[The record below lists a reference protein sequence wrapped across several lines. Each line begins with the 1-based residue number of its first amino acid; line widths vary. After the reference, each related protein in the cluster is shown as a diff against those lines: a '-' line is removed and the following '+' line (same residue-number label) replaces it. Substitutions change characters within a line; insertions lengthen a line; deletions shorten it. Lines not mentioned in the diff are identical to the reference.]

1 MFNYT
6 VRRLISA
13 IPVLFIVAVMVF
25 ALIHMIPGNPA
36 AVMLG
41 SDATQE
47 EIDALS
53 EKLGLNE
60 PVPVQLVKWF
70 GDALRGDM
78 GDSIYYSRPVTE
90 ILAERLEPTF
100 LIVVY
105 AILVAIAIGV
115 PLGIL
120 AAVYHNHILDKL
132 CMIIS
137 MIGISCPSFWLGLN
151 LVILFAVQRSI
162 FPSVGYVPIAE
173 GGLATTLYY
182 ITLPSF
188 ALGLQRSASI
198 ARVTRSG
205 MLDVL
210 NNDYIRTARAK
221 GLGELFVIAKHAL
234 KNAMNPILTQVGMS
248 LAQLIGGAVVI
259 ETIFNIPGLGLLA
272 FDSLKRRDY
281 PMIQGHILFV
291 AMAYILI
298 NLIIDLLYRA
308 FDPRVDYQ

>member
-1 MFNYT
+1 
-6 VRRLISA
+6 
-13 IPVLFIVAVMVF
+13 
-25 ALIHMIPGNPA
+25 
-36 AVMLG
+36 
-41 SDATQE
+41 
-47 EIDALS
+47 
-53 EKLGLNE
+53 
-60 PVPVQLVKWF
+60 
-70 GDALRGDM
+70 
-78 GDSIYYSRPVTE
+78 
-90 ILAERLEPTF
+90 
-100 LIVVY
+100 
-105 AILVAIAIGV
+105 
-115 PLGIL
+115 
-120 AAVYHNHILDKL
+120 
-132 CMIIS
+132 

-259 ETIFNIPGLGLLA
+259 EEVFQWPGIG
-272 FDSLKRRDY
+272 
-281 PMIQGHILFV
+281 GLFV
-291 AMAYILI
+291 DAVRSQNTPLVMMIGFSAFFWYLYPVFIVDIVTAML
-298 NLIIDLLYRA
+298 
-308 FDPRVDYQ
+308 DPRIKLSKKEGAR